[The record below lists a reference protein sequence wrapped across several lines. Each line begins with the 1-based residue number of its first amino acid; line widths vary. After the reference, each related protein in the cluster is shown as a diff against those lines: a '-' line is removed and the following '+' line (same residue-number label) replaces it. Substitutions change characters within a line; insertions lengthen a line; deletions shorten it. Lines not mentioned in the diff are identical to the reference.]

1 MAKTDAWWE
10 TSIMVTAMVS
20 QCSMQGC
27 LGVIIMHCYDNVG
40 SKHNLANHC
49 RNKFHYHCSYA
60 FPVQF
65 KITEVCGDWF
75 LNEWL
80 PGDRCVFVILG
91 CFPLTTKCICRM
103 FFFFLVLTQMNIC
116 RQDPKEEGANGRN
129 ASSPFLLCLF
139 IFFLFFPPCGL
150 QRH

>member
-1 MAKTDAWWE
+1 
-10 TSIMVTAMVS
+10 
-20 QCSMQGC
+20 MQGC
-27 LGVIIMHCYDNVG
+27 LGVIIMHCYGDVG

-80 PGDRCVFVILG
+80 PGDRCVFVSLG
-91 CFPLTTKCICRM
+91 LPLNVFAEC
-103 FFFFLVLTQMNIC
+103 FFFWCKHKWSFSDRTGKKC
-116 RQDPKEEGANGRN
+116 ANRRKCHF
-129 ASSPFLLCLF
+129 PFLCLF
-139 IFFLFFPPCGL
+139 ISFFFFFATVRYVTSLTHSLTNKHTYYTNLWICSIDYI
-150 QRH
+150 QS